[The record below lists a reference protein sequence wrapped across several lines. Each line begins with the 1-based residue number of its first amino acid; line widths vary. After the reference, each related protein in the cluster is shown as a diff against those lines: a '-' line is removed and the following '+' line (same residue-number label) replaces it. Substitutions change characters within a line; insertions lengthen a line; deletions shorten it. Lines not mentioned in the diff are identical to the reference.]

1 LLSGKIRISLEA
13 LCCCRGFQNLYGIT
27 SIPANLLPDKN
38 GTIIAK
44 NLIGKELETALELLI
59 K

>member
-1 LLSGKIRISLEA
+1 
-13 LCCCRGFQNLYGIT
+13 LYGIT